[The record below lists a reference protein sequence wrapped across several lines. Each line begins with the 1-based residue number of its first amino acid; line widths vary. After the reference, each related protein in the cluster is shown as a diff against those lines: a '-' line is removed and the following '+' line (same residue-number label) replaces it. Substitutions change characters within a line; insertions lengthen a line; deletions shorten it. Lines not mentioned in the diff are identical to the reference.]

1 MSDYLRMKNKR
12 EKDESLIDLLFRC
25 FECMEVNDIEP
36 FVNQAIEFC
45 NKEQNISTQR
55 IGGYMITFLAPKM
68 EKT

>member
-1 MSDYLRMKNKR
+1 
-12 EKDESLIDLLFRC
+12 
-25 FECMEVNDIEP
+25 MEVNDIEP